1 MAKHNELGRL
11 GEEMAVEYLRKKG
24 YGVLERNWK
33 LGDLEVDII
42 ARMEETKRTSWIKGT
57 KEMKETLV
65 LVEVKTRSSDWM
77 QRPEEAVDRRRRDR
91 LCRAA
96 NAYVKGK
103 RWNGNVRI
111 DIIAIV
117 LNESRKEINHIE
129 DAVHP
134 RGRFY

>member
-1 MAKHNELGRL
+1 MAKHNELGKL
-11 GEEMAVEYLRKKG
+11 GEEMAVEYLRTKG
-24 YGVLERNWK
+24 YTILITNWR

-42 ARMEETKRTSWIKGT
+42 ARVGETI
-57 KEMKETLV
+57 V

-103 RWNGNVRI
+103 RWNGDVRI
-111 DIIAIV
+111 DIVAIV
-117 LNESRKEINHIE
+117 VNESRQEIRHIE

>member
-11 GEEMAVEYLRKKG
+11 GEDMAVEYLREKG

-33 LGDLEVDII
+33 VGDLEVDII
-42 ARMEETKRTSWIKGT
+42 ARVGETI
-57 KEMKETLV
+57 V

-103 RWNGNVRI
+103 RWNGDVRI

-117 LNESRKEINHIE
+117 LNERRKEINHIE

>member
-11 GEEMAVEYLRKKG
+11 GEDMAVEYLREKG

-42 ARMEETKRTSWIKGT
+42 ARVGETI
-57 KEMKETLV
+57 V

-77 QRPEEAVDRRRRDR
+77 QRPEEAVNRRRRDR

-103 RWNGNVRI
+103 RWNGDVRI
-111 DIIAIV
+111 DIIALV
-117 LNESRKEINHIE
+117 LNERRKEINHIE

>member
-1 MAKHNELGRL
+1 MAKHNDLGRL
-11 GEEMAVEYLRKKG
+11 GEEMAVEYLREKG

-42 ARMEETKRTSWIKGT
+42 ARVGETI
-57 KEMKETLV
+57 V

-103 RWNGNVRI
+103 RWNGDVRI

-117 LNESRKEINHIE
+117 LNERRKEINHIE

>member
-1 MAKHNELGRL
+1 MAKHNDLGRL
-11 GEEMAVEYLRKKG
+11 GEEMAVEYLREKG

-42 ARMEETKRTSWIKGT
+42 ARVGETI
-57 KEMKETLV
+57 V

-103 RWNGNVRI
+103 RWNGDVRI
-111 DIIAIV
+111 DIIAII
-117 LNESRKEINHIE
+117 LNESRREINHIE
-129 DAVHP
+129 GAVHP

>member
-1 MAKHNELGRL
+1 MAKHNDLGRL
-11 GEEMAVEYLRKKG
+11 GEDMAVEYLREKG

-42 ARMEETKRTSWIKGT
+42 ARVGETI
-57 KEMKETLV
+57 V

-91 LCRAA
+91 LCRAV

-103 RWNGNVRI
+103 RWNGDVRI
-111 DIIAIV
+111 DIVAIV
-117 LNESRKEINHIE
+117 VNEKRREINHIE

>member
-1 MAKHNELGRL
+1 MAKHNDLGRL
-11 GEEMAVEYLRKKG
+11 GEDMAVEYLREKG

-42 ARMEETKRTSWIKGT
+42 ART
-57 KEMKETLV
+57 KETVV

-103 RWNGNVRI
+103 RWNGDVRI

-117 LNESRKEINHIE
+117 LNERRKEINHIE

>member
-1 MAKHNELGRL
+1 MAKHNDLGRL
-11 GEEMAVEYLRKKG
+11 GEEMAVEYLREKG

-42 ARMEETKRTSWIKGT
+42 ARMENTI
-57 KEMKETLV
+57 V

-96 NAYVKGK
+96 NAYVKGT
-103 RWNGNVRI
+103 RWNGDVRI
-111 DIIAIV
+111 DIVAII
-117 LNESRKEINHIE
+117 LNESRREINHIE

>member
-1 MAKHNELGRL
+1 MAKHNELGKL
-11 GEEMAVEYLRKKG
+11 GEEMAQEYLHTKG
-24 YGVLERNWK
+24 YTILATNWR

-42 ARMEETKRTSWIKGT
+42 ARVG
-57 KEMKETLV
+57 ETLV

-103 RWNGNVRI
+103 QWNGDVRI

-117 LNESRKEINHIE
+117 LNEKRKEINHIE

>member
-1 MAKHNELGRL
+1 MAKHNDLGRL
-11 GEEMAVEYLRKKG
+11 GEEMAVEYLREKG

-33 LGDLEVDII
+33 LGELEVDII
-42 ARMEETKRTSWIKGT
+42 ARVGETV
-57 KEMKETLV
+57 V

-103 RWNGNVRI
+103 RWNGDVRI

-117 LNESRKEINHIE
+117 LNERRKEINHIE

>member
-1 MAKHNELGRL
+1 MAKHNDLGRL

-42 ARMEETKRTSWIKGT
+42 ARIENTI
-57 KEMKETLV
+57 V

-77 QRPEEAVDRRRRDR
+77 QRPEEAVDKRRRDR

-103 RWNGNVRI
+103 RWNGDVRI

-117 LNESRKEINHIE
+117 LNEKCKEINHIE